1 MVEHLSEAAGKLT
14 VQGGLLLLI
23 CAASPLSFA
32 ENLVDPTRPPASL
45 GLAHEGANSASASG
59 PVLQS
64 VLISPGRVV
73 AVISGRTVM
82 LGDKFGEARVVKI
95 SESEVQLRSDTDL
108 QTLKLFP
115 GIEKRLSTSRAD
127 TKPDR
132 GGQAR

>member
-1 MVEHLSEAAGKLT
+1 
-14 VQGGLLLLI
+14 
-23 CAASPLSFA
+23 
-32 ENLVDPTRPPASL
+32 
-45 GLAHEGANSASASG
+45 
-59 PVLQS
+59 
-64 VLISPGRVV
+64 
-73 AVISGRTVM
+73 M